1 MKSKQNKPKV
11 LVLLSGGLD
20 SRLAVKLVEEQVT
33 KKNIT
38 ALIFN
43 LPFGSKYSKDLQETL
58 KFCKQQGIQCKLI
71 DVTKGK
77 LLQEYFKILRKPSH
91 GYGTA
96 CNPCIDCHIWM
107 LKKAKEYAEKN
118 KIEVIATGEV
128 LGERP
133 MSQHKKA
140 LEIIEHESELQG
152 RLLRPLSAKLLPATE
167 AEQQGKIDRS
177 KLLDIQGRSRK
188 MQILLAQKY
197 KISYPTP
204 GGGCLLCE
212 PEFAEKL
219 KPILKGKSKIK
230 DIDIVLL
237 KVGRHFEDSNIV
249 LGKNEQENLELEK
262 IQKKYNFGVLLI
274 PEQPGPTA
282 FIKNKKYEKKAKELM
297 QEYSKHKITKIKEIN

>member
-1 MKSKQNKPKV
+1 MKPSKSKV
-11 LVLLSGGLD
+11 LILLSGGLD

-38 ALIFN
+38 ALIFK

-58 KFCKQQGIQCKLI
+58 KFCKQQDIKCKLI
-71 DVTKGK
+71 DVTTGK
-77 LLQEYFKILRKPSH
+77 LLQEYLKLLKNPKH

-96 CNPCIDCHIWM
+96 CNPCIDCHVWM
-107 LKKAKEYAEKN
+107 LKKAKEFADKN
-118 KIEVIATGEV
+118 KIEIIATGEV

-140 LEIIEHESELQG
+140 LEIIEQESELQG

-167 AEQQGKIDRS
+167 AEQRGDIDRS

-197 KISYPTP
+197 KISYPSP

-219 KPILKGKSKIK
+219 KPLLAGKLEE
-230 DIDIVLL
+230 IDVELL
-237 KVGRHFEDSNIV
+237 KLGRHFESSNII
-249 LGKNEQENLELEK
+249 LGKNEQENLELENIYRRYK
-262 IQKKYNFGVLLI
+262 QGILLV
-274 PEQPGPTA
+274 PEEPGPTA

-297 QEYSKHKITKIKEIN
+297 QEYTKHKIEKVKIIE

>member
-1 MKSKQNKPKV
+1 MKPSKSKV
-11 LVLLSGGLD
+11 LILLSGGLD

-38 ALIFN
+38 ALIFK

-58 KFCKQQGIQCKLI
+58 KFCKQQDIKCKLI
-71 DVTKGK
+71 DVTTGK
-77 LLQEYFKILRKPSH
+77 LLQEYLKLLKNPKH

-96 CNPCIDCHIWM
+96 CNPCIDCHVWM
-107 LKKAKEYAEKN
+107 LKKAKEFADKN
-118 KIEVIATGEV
+118 KIEIIATGEV

-140 LEIIEHESELQG
+140 LEIIEQESELQG

-167 AEQQGKIDRS
+167 AEQRGDIDRS

-219 KPILKGKSKIK
+219 KPLLAGKLEE
-230 DIDIVLL
+230 IDVELL
-237 KVGRHFEDSNIV
+237 KLGRHFESSNII
-249 LGKNEQENLELEK
+249 LGKNEQENLELENIYRRYK
-262 IQKKYNFGVLLI
+262 QGILLV
-274 PEQPGPTA
+274 PEEPGPTA
-282 FIKNKKYEKKAKELM
+282 FIKNKKYEQEARKLM
-297 QEYSKHKITKIKEIN
+297 QQYSKHKITKIRELK

>member
-1 MKSKQNKPKV
+1 MKQNKPKV
-11 LVLLSGGLD
+11 LILLSGGLD
-20 SRLAVKLVEEQVT
+20 SRLVVKLVEEQVT

-38 ALIFN
+38 ALIFK
-43 LPFGSKYSKDLQETL
+43 LPFGSKYSKDLENTG
-58 KFCKQQGIQCKLI
+58 KFCKEQDIKCKLI

-77 LLQEYFKILRKPSH
+77 LLQEYLDILRKPAH

-107 LKKAKEYAEKN
+107 LKKAKEFADKN
-118 KIEVIATGEV
+118 KIEIIATGEV

-140 LEIIEHESELQG
+140 LEIIEQESGLVG
-152 RLLRPLSAKLLPATE
+152 RLLRPLSAKLLPATD
-167 AEQQGKIDRS
+167 AEQSAKIDRS

-219 KPILKGKSKIK
+219 KPLLKGKVK
-230 DIDIVLL
+230 DIDIALL
-237 KVGRHFEDSNIV
+237 KVGRHFENSNIV
-249 LGKNEQENLELEK
+249 LGKNEQENLELEA
-262 IQKKYNFGVLLI
+262 IQKKYNFGVLLV
-274 PEQPGPTA
+274 PEEPGPTA
-282 FIKNKKYEKKAKELM
+282 FIKSKKYEQEARKLM
-297 QEYSKHKITKIKEIN
+297 QQYSKHKITKIKELK